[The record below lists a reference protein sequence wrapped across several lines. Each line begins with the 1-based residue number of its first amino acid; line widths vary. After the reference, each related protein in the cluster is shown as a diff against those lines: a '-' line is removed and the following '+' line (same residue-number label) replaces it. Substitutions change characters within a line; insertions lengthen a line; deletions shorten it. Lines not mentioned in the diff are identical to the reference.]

1 LVKVPWL
8 TQQMPDLD
16 AITSSLPEVYGAL
29 LRDLVEHRSSAD
41 HEAGRGTLVGNDN
54 CQGVIVERGYVD
66 EASAVPKLTSKPMY
80 LYAYLD
86 GLSLDDSKGPSSG

>member
-1 LVKVPWL
+1 
-8 TQQMPDLD
+8 MD
-16 AITSSLPEVYGAL
+16 S
-29 LRDLVEHRSSAD
+29 
-41 HEAGRGTLVGNDN
+41 DN

-66 EASAVPKLTSKPMY
+66 EASAVLKLTSKAMY